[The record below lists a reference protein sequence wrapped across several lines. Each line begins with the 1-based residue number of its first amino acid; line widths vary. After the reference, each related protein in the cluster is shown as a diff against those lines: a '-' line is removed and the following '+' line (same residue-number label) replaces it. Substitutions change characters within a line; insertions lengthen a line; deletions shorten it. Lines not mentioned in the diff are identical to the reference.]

1 MPRSSVPFAMIALK
15 TPREL
20 ELVEENARIVADILV
35 ELALAARPGVSTG
48 ELERLAGRMLRA
60 AGAQPAFK
68 GYQGYPAVLCAS
80 VNEEI
85 VHGIPSD
92 RRVLAP
98 GDVLSLD
105 LGLVRR
111 GYYAD
116 AAVTVGVG
124 EVSPEAARLME
135 VAQGALREGIKR
147 AKIGVRLSDI
157 SHAIGAYVSRRGFFV
172 VREFVGHGIGRELHE
187 DPQIPNFGPPGR
199 GPRLREGMII
209 CLEPMVKTDDLPVR
223 IRPDG
228 WTAVTGSGGLAVHY
242 EEMVA
247 VLPEGPKVLTGWIW
261 EEICRARK

>member
-1 MPRSSVPFAMIALK
+1 MPPPSAPFAMIALK
-15 TPREL
+15 TASEL
-20 ELVEENARIVADILV
+20 ELIEENAKLLADILV
-35 ELALAARPGVSTG
+35 ELALAAQPGVTTG
-48 ELERLAGRMLRA
+48 ELDRLADRLIRA
-60 AGAQPAFK
+60 GGARPAFK
-68 GYQGYPAVLCAS
+68 GYQGYPATLCAS

-124 EVSPEAARLME
+124 EVTPVAAQLMD
-135 VAQGALREGIKR
+135 VAQGALREGVKR
-147 AKIGVRLSDI
+147 VKIGARLSDI
-157 SHAIGAYVSRRGFFV
+157 SHAIGAYVRRRGFFV
-172 VREFVGHGIGRELHE
+172 VREFVGHGIGRQLHE

-199 GPRLREGMII
+199 GPRLREGMVI

-223 IRPDG
+223 ILADG
-228 WTAVTGSGGLAVHY
+228 WTAVTGSGGPAVHY

-261 EEICRARK
+261 EEIWRKRK